1 MVINVLCHATQP
13 QKHVKTNPDALV
25 AADIDTDV
33 KTSTRPTNS
42 AYRLTPTAL
51 ALPVSS
57 RSKDQYQTRAQTQRH
72 VKGSIHEPHQR
83 SLAGRKTA
91 QIEYP

>member
-51 ALPVSS
+51 ALPVPS
-57 RSKDQYQTRAQTQRH
+57 RSKNQYQRRANAQRR
-72 VKGSIHEPHQR
+72 VKGSTHKPHPR